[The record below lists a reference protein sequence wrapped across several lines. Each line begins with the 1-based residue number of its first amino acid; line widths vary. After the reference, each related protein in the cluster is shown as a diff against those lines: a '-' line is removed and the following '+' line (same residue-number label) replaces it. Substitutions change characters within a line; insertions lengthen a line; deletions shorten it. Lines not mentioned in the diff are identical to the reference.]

1 MNQMVQFDNFD
12 VKVDG
17 NGRYSLNDLHKI
29 TGGKKNDGP
38 SYWLQTAQAQK
49 LISELVLTTG
59 FPVVKKTEGRY
70 GGTYAVKALAI
81 AYAQWIS
88 AEFHLRVISVF
99 DRFAS
104 ADVTLAADIAERA
117 DPEKAEWLARR
128 VQGVVARKQLTKTL
142 ASHGVSGGNGF
153 RLCTNAIYLPLF
165 KGTADE
171 VREQRGLPEKANLRE
186 HMTAQELITTAFA
199 EMLSA
204 DRVKSRAA
212 FGNQQ
217 CATECNQAAS
227 DVAAMIRNARE
238 AA

>member
-1 MNQMVQFDNFD
+1 MNQMIQFDNFD

-104 ADVTLAADIAERA
+104 ADVTLAADIADRA
-117 DPEKAEWLARR
+117 SPEKAEWLFRR
-128 VQGVVARKQLTKTL
+128 VSGVVA
-142 ASHGVSGGNGF
+142 G
-153 RLCTNAIYLPLF
+153 
-165 KGTADE
+165 
-171 VREQRGLPEKANLRE
+171 
-186 HMTAQELITTAFA
+186 
-199 EMLSA
+199 
-204 DRVKSRAA
+204 
-212 FGNQQ
+212 
-217 CATECNQAAS
+217 
-227 DVAAMIRNARE
+227 MIRDARE